1 MSDSSDLVAAVAA
14 PFQFHLPPPG
24 AKLATIAGFTSPPRA
39 SSASLAEVGRGD
51 QRWCGQ
57 EEKPTSCRPCTS
69 SPQAAIDKT
78 AHEPPS
84 TSPLHTAVHE
94 PENRRRFVAYYCTCR
109 SWRRNGGTDGNVPSH
124 AQTEILTG
132 VVRPPGHPR
141 KEKKKKEKKTKKGER
156 YAESSQLLAFAFGFG
171 SAPPLPSRYDE
182 LFFVLVYPKLW
193 VSQGILFIVVY
204 TWPCEPAKGSRV
216 YAYTKTADDLPH
228 KHTLSISAMP
238 AYISKSHEELRHED
252 YQRGD
257 KGGDGL
263 QKIMVNSAPV
273 PPMPMLSSVGAPVN
287 MINSSQPAFS
297 LKSKTNFSTPFSP
310 AATADQ
316 QSAQLQFSTQ
326 NHYYTSNPF
335 WPAPIGLVRPCSST
349 GLQSSTPGLNCTGI
363 TSFPFLPTKQPSVG
377 TQSST
382 LFPTTFVHPSVELQK
397 NASTH
402 CASSQTA
409 PCTTHGGI
417 LFGTAANTV
426 SLTTSSTEPTTSSLG
441 PTSCPA
447 TRHGDAPST
456 GFACQENVFSNSAA
470 YTSTINADV
479 PTNTIDLLL
488 PNNIRLVRLR
498 FSSTNDGNGSV
509 ASEVHCHH
517 DAKTSETPISLCI
530 YPGENQELIIKSM
543 VQPAKS
549 HTGKQ
554 SSPTGGHPDDQ
565 SGRSKVC
572 NSAAGLPSS
581 GPGENQKGNSSAGH
595 KTPKSPLAAPRC
607 EAIAESVLPRLYSA
621 DYYTVPS
628 IVELAVGERDEPGY
642 CSHVKGFTVG
652 RHGYGSVK
660 FDGETDWR
668 RLDIGS
674 IVEFNEREII
684 VYRDVSNTPP
694 VGQELNKPAEVTL
707 LNVKCVEQKNGLQF
721 TEGPA
726 VDRYK
731 EILVQWTKDHG
742 AEFVS
747 FDAAKGEWKFRVKNF
762 NM

>member
-1 MSDSSDLVAAVAA
+1 MVGELWFPVS
-14 PFQFHLPPPG
+14 PG
-24 AKLATIAGFTSPPRA
+24 PVYKGHLATP
-39 SSASLAEVGRGD
+39 
-51 QRWCGQ
+51 
-57 EEKPTSCRPCTS
+57 
-69 SPQAAIDKT
+69 
-78 AHEPPS
+78 
-84 TSPLHTAVHE
+84 
-94 PENRRRFVAYYCTCR
+94 
-109 SWRRNGGTDGNVPSH
+109 
-124 AQTEILTG
+124 
-132 VVRPPGHPR
+132 
-141 KEKKKKEKKTKKGER
+141 EKKRKKEKKTKKGER
-156 YAESSQLLAFAFGFG
+156 DAEAESCQLLAFGFCSG
-171 SAPPLPSRYDE
+171 SAPPLPSR
-182 LFFVLVYPKLW
+182 
-193 VSQGILFIVVY
+193 
-204 TWPCEPAKGSRV
+204 
-216 YAYTKTADDLPH
+216 
-228 KHTLSISAMP
+228 TL
-238 AYISKSHEELRHED
+238 
-252 YQRGD
+252 
-257 KGGDGL
+257 GGDGL

-273 PPMPMLSSVGAPVN
+273 PPMPMPSSVGAPVN

-297 LKSKTNFSTPFSP
+297 LKSKTNFSTPFSL
-310 AATADQ
+310 ASTADQ

-335 WPAPIGLVRPCSST
+335 WPAPIGPVRPCSSI

-363 TSFPFLPTKQPSVG
+363 TSFPFLPTKQLSVG

-382 LFPTTFVHPSVELQK
+382 LFSTTFVHPSVELQK

-402 CASSQTA
+402 CASSQTT
-409 PCTTHGGI
+409 PCMTHGGI

-426 SLTTSSTEPTTSSLG
+426 SLTTSSTEPTTSSFG

-470 YTSTINADV
+470 YTSTINGDV

-498 FSSTNDGNGSV
+498 FSSTNDGNGSL
-509 ASEVHCHH
+509 ASKVHCHH

-530 YPGENQELIIKSM
+530 YPGENQELTIKSM

-565 SGRSKVC
+565 SRSKVC
-572 NSAAGLPSS
+572 NSAAGPPLS

-595 KTPKSPLAAPRC
+595 KTLKSPLAAPRC
-607 EAIAESVLPRLYSA
+607 EVIAESVLPRLYSA

-628 IVELAVGERDEPGY
+628 IVELA
-642 CSHVKGFTVG
+642 GFTVG

-660 FDGETDWR
+660 FDGETDVR
-668 RLDIGS
+668 KLDVGS

-684 VYRDVSNTPP
+684 RCEQYA
-694 VGQELNKPAEVTL
+694 ELNKPAEVTL
-707 LNVKCVEQKNGLQF
+707 LNVKCVEPKNGLQF
-721 TEGPA
+721 TQGPA

>member
-1 MSDSSDLVAAVAA
+1 MVGELWFPVS
-14 PFQFHLPPPG
+14 PG
-24 AKLATIAGFTSPPRA
+24 PVYKGHLATP
-39 SSASLAEVGRGD
+39 
-51 QRWCGQ
+51 
-57 EEKPTSCRPCTS
+57 
-69 SPQAAIDKT
+69 
-78 AHEPPS
+78 
-84 TSPLHTAVHE
+84 
-94 PENRRRFVAYYCTCR
+94 
-109 SWRRNGGTDGNVPSH
+109 
-124 AQTEILTG
+124 
-132 VVRPPGHPR
+132 
-141 KEKKKKEKKTKKGER
+141 EKKRKKEKKTKKGER
-156 YAESSQLLAFAFGFG
+156 DAEAESCQLLAFGFCSG
-171 SAPPLPSRYDE
+171 SAPPLPSRTLAMMGSSSSWSTPSFGLARE
-182 LFFVLVYPKLW
+182 SSSLLFTPGLVQHMGPNPSSSW
-193 VSQGILFIVVY
+193 S
-204 TWPCEPAKGSRV
+204 TPAHPVCDS
-216 YAYTKTADDLPH
+216 
-228 KHTLSISAMP
+228 
-238 AYISKSHEELRHED
+238 
-252 YQRGD
+252 
-257 KGGDGL
+257 GDGL

-273 PPMPMLSSVGAPVN
+273 PPMPMPSSVGAPVN

-297 LKSKTNFSTPFSP
+297 LKSKTNFSTPFSL
-310 AATADQ
+310 ASTADQ

-335 WPAPIGLVRPCSST
+335 WPAPIGPVRPCSSI

-363 TSFPFLPTKQPSVG
+363 TSFPFLPTKQLSVG

-382 LFPTTFVHPSVELQK
+382 LFSTTFVHPSVELQK

-402 CASSQTA
+402 CASSQTT
-409 PCTTHGGI
+409 PCMTHGGI

-426 SLTTSSTEPTTSSLG
+426 SLTTSSTEPTTSSFG

-470 YTSTINADV
+470 YTSTINGDV

-498 FSSTNDGNGSV
+498 FSSTNDGNGSL
-509 ASEVHCHH
+509 ASKVHCHH

-530 YPGENQELIIKSM
+530 YPGENQELTIKSM

-554 SSPTGGHPDDQ
+554 SSPTG
-565 SGRSKVC
+565 RSKVC
-572 NSAAGLPSS
+572 NSAAGPPLS

-595 KTPKSPLAAPRC
+595 KTLKSPLAAPRC
-607 EAIAESVLPRLYSA
+607 EVIAESVLPRLYSA

-628 IVELAVGERDEPGY
+628 IVELA
-642 CSHVKGFTVG
+642 GFTVG

-660 FDGETDWR
+660 FDGETDVR
-668 RLDIGS
+668 KLDVGS

-684 VYRDVSNTPP
+684 RCEQYA
-694 VGQELNKPAEVTL
+694 ELNKPAEVTL
-707 LNVKCVEQKNGLQF
+707 LNVKCVEPKNGLQF
-721 TEGPA
+721 TQGPA

>member
-1 MSDSSDLVAAVAA
+1 MVGELWFPVS
-14 PFQFHLPPPG
+14 PG
-24 AKLATIAGFTSPPRA
+24 PVYKGHLATP
-39 SSASLAEVGRGD
+39 
-51 QRWCGQ
+51 
-57 EEKPTSCRPCTS
+57 
-69 SPQAAIDKT
+69 
-78 AHEPPS
+78 
-84 TSPLHTAVHE
+84 
-94 PENRRRFVAYYCTCR
+94 
-109 SWRRNGGTDGNVPSH
+109 
-124 AQTEILTG
+124 
-132 VVRPPGHPR
+132 
-141 KEKKKKEKKTKKGER
+141 EKKRKKEKKTKKGER
-156 YAESSQLLAFAFGFG
+156 DAEAESCQLLAFGFCSG
-171 SAPPLPSRYDE
+171 SAPPLPSRTLAMMGSSSSWSTPSFGLARE
-182 LFFVLVYPKLW
+182 SSSLLFTPGLVQHMGPNPSSSWSTPAHPVCDSPTL
-193 VSQGILFIVVY
+193 SFP
-204 TWPCEPAKGSRV
+204 TPFFCESAKGSRV

-238 AYISKSHEELRHED
+238 TYISKSHEELRHED

-257 KGGDGL
+257 K
-263 QKIMVNSAPV
+263 KIMVNSAPV
-273 PPMPMLSSVGAPVN
+273 PPMPMPSSVGAPVN

-297 LKSKTNFSTPFSP
+297 LKSKTNFSTPFSL
-310 AATADQ
+310 ASTADQ

-335 WPAPIGLVRPCSST
+335 WPAPIGPVRPCSSI

-363 TSFPFLPTKQPSVG
+363 TSFPFLPTKQLSVG

-382 LFPTTFVHPSVELQK
+382 LFSTTFVHPSVELQK

-402 CASSQTA
+402 CASSQTT
-409 PCTTHGGI
+409 PCMTHGGI

-426 SLTTSSTEPTTSSLG
+426 SLTTSSTEPTTSSFG

-470 YTSTINADV
+470 YTSTINGDV

-498 FSSTNDGNGSV
+498 FSSTNDG
-509 ASEVHCHH
+509 
-517 DAKTSETPISLCI
+517 
-530 YPGENQELIIKSM
+530 
-543 VQPAKS
+543 
-549 HTGKQ
+549 
-554 SSPTGGHPDDQ
+554 
-565 SGRSKVC
+565 RSKVC
-572 NSAAGLPSS
+572 NSAAGPPLS

-595 KTPKSPLAAPRC
+595 KTLKSPLAAPRC
-607 EAIAESVLPRLYSA
+607 EVIAESVLPRLYSA

-628 IVELAVGERDEPGY
+628 IVELA
-642 CSHVKGFTVG
+642 GFTVG

-660 FDGETDWR
+660 FDGETDVR
-668 RLDIGS
+668 KLDVGS

-684 VYRDVSNTPP
+684 RCEQYA
-694 VGQELNKPAEVTL
+694 ELNKPAEVTL
-707 LNVKCVEQKNGLQF
+707 LNVKCVEPKNGLQF
-721 TEGPA
+721 TQGPA

>member
-14 PFQFHLPPPG
+14 PFQCHLPPPG

-39 SSASLAEVGRGD
+39 SSASLAEVGHGD

-94 PENRRRFVAYYCTCR
+94 PENRRRFVAYYCTRR

-132 VVRPPGHPR
+132 VARQPGHPR
-141 KEKKKKEKKTKKGER
+141 KEKKKREKKTKIGER

-171 SAPPLPSRYDE
+171 SAPPLPSRYDG

-572 NSAAGLPSS
+572 NSAAGPPSS

-668 RLDIGS
+668 KLDIGS

>member
-1 MSDSSDLVAAVAA
+1 MVGELWFPVS
-14 PFQFHLPPPG
+14 PG
-24 AKLATIAGFTSPPRA
+24 PVYKGHLATP
-39 SSASLAEVGRGD
+39 
-51 QRWCGQ
+51 
-57 EEKPTSCRPCTS
+57 
-69 SPQAAIDKT
+69 
-78 AHEPPS
+78 
-84 TSPLHTAVHE
+84 
-94 PENRRRFVAYYCTCR
+94 
-109 SWRRNGGTDGNVPSH
+109 
-124 AQTEILTG
+124 
-132 VVRPPGHPR
+132 
-141 KEKKKKEKKTKKGER
+141 EKKRKKEKKTKKGER
-156 YAESSQLLAFAFGFG
+156 DAEAESCQLLAFGFCSG
-171 SAPPLPSRYDE
+171 SAPPLPSRTLAMMGSSSSWSTPSFGLARE
-182 LFFVLVYPKLW
+182 SSSLLFTPGLVQHMGPNPSSSWSTPAHPVCDSPTL
-193 VSQGILFIVVY
+193 SFP
-204 TWPCEPAKGSRV
+204 TPFFCESAKGSRV

-238 AYISKSHEELRHED
+238 TYISKSHEELRHED

-257 KGGDGL
+257 K
-263 QKIMVNSAPV
+263 KIMVNSAPV
-273 PPMPMLSSVGAPVN
+273 PPMPMPSSVGAPVN

-297 LKSKTNFSTPFSP
+297 LKSKTNFSTPFSL
-310 AATADQ
+310 ASTADQ

-335 WPAPIGLVRPCSST
+335 WPAPIGPVRPCSSI

-363 TSFPFLPTKQPSVG
+363 TSFPFLPTKQLSVG

-382 LFPTTFVHPSVELQK
+382 LFSTTFVHPSVELQK

-402 CASSQTA
+402 CASSQTT
-409 PCTTHGGI
+409 PCMTHGGI

-426 SLTTSSTEPTTSSLG
+426 SLTTSSTEPTTSSFG

-470 YTSTINADV
+470 YTSTINGDV

-498 FSSTNDGNGSV
+498 FSSTNDGNGSL
-509 ASEVHCHH
+509 ASKVHCHH

-530 YPGENQELIIKSM
+530 YPGENQELTIKSM

-565 SGRSKVC
+565 SRS
-572 NSAAGLPSS
+572 
-581 GPGENQKGNSSAGH
+581 
-595 KTPKSPLAAPRC
+595 
-607 EAIAESVLPRLYSA
+607 
-621 DYYTVPS
+621 
-628 IVELAVGERDEPGY
+628 
-642 CSHVKGFTVG
+642 KGFTVG

-660 FDGETDWR
+660 FDGETDVR
-668 RLDIGS
+668 KLDVGS

-684 VYRDVSNTPP
+684 RCEQYA
-694 VGQELNKPAEVTL
+694 ELNKPAEVTL
-707 LNVKCVEQKNGLQF
+707 LNVKCVEPKNGLQF
-721 TEGPA
+721 TQGPA

>member
-1 MSDSSDLVAAVAA
+1 ML
-14 PFQFHLPPPG
+14 
-24 AKLATIAGFTSPPRA
+24 
-39 SSASLAEVGRGD
+39 
-51 QRWCGQ
+51 
-57 EEKPTSCRPCTS
+57 
-69 SPQAAIDKT
+69 
-78 AHEPPS
+78 
-84 TSPLHTAVHE
+84 
-94 PENRRRFVAYYCTCR
+94 
-109 SWRRNGGTDGNVPSH
+109 
-124 AQTEILTG
+124 
-132 VVRPPGHPR
+132 
-141 KEKKKKEKKTKKGER
+141 
-156 YAESSQLLAFAFGFG
+156 
-171 SAPPLPSRYDE
+171 RYDG

-216 YAYTKTADDLPH
+216 YTYTKTADDLPH

-257 KGGDGL
+257 KGGLGWTQKGIFSQYAGWDGST
-263 QKIMVNSAPV
+263 K
-273 PPMPMLSSVGAPVN
+273 SVGWDG
-287 MINSSQPAFS
+287 
-297 LKSKTNFSTPFSP
+297 TPNPDAGASH
-310 AATADQ
+310 
-316 QSAQLQFSTQ
+316 AQRERGAVMACRKLWLIQLLYLPCPCYRLLELQLIS
-326 NHYYTSNPF
+326 
-335 WPAPIGLVRPCSST
+335 
-349 GLQSSTPGLNCTGI
+349 
-363 TSFPFLPTKQPSVG
+363 
-377 TQSST
+377 
-382 LFPTTFVHPSVELQK
+382 SVELQK

-572 NSAAGLPSS
+572 NSAAGPPSS

-628 IVELAVGERDEPGY
+628 IVELAVGERNEPGY

-668 RLDIGS
+668 KLDIGS
-674 IVEFNEREII
+674 IVE
-684 VYRDVSNTPP
+684 DVSNTPP

-747 FDAAKGEWKFRVKNF
+747 FDAAKGEWKFRGSLMGNIL
-762 NM
+762 MLSGTLQ

>member
-1 MSDSSDLVAAVAA
+1 M
-14 PFQFHLPPPG
+14 
-24 AKLATIAGFTSPPRA
+24 
-39 SSASLAEVGRGD
+39 
-51 QRWCGQ
+51 
-57 EEKPTSCRPCTS
+57 
-69 SPQAAIDKT
+69 
-78 AHEPPS
+78 
-84 TSPLHTAVHE
+84 
-94 PENRRRFVAYYCTCR
+94 
-109 SWRRNGGTDGNVPSH
+109 
-124 AQTEILTG
+124 
-132 VVRPPGHPR
+132 
-141 KEKKKKEKKTKKGER
+141 
-156 YAESSQLLAFAFGFG
+156 
-171 SAPPLPSRYDE
+171 
-182 LFFVLVYPKLW
+182 
-193 VSQGILFIVVY
+193 
-204 TWPCEPAKGSRV
+204 
-216 YAYTKTADDLPH
+216 
-228 KHTLSISAMP
+228 
-238 AYISKSHEELRHED
+238 
-252 YQRGD
+252 
-257 KGGDGL
+257 
-263 QKIMVNSAPV
+263 
-273 PPMPMLSSVGAPVN
+273 
-287 MINSSQPAFS
+287 
-297 LKSKTNFSTPFSP
+297 
-310 AATADQ
+310 
-316 QSAQLQFSTQ
+316 
-326 NHYYTSNPF
+326 
-335 WPAPIGLVRPCSST
+335 
-349 GLQSSTPGLNCTGI
+349 
-363 TSFPFLPTKQPSVG
+363 
-377 TQSST
+377 
-382 LFPTTFVHPSVELQK
+382 
-397 NASTH
+397 
-402 CASSQTA
+402 
-409 PCTTHGGI
+409 
-417 LFGTAANTV
+417 
-426 SLTTSSTEPTTSSLG
+426 
-441 PTSCPA
+441 
-447 TRHGDAPST
+447 
-456 GFACQENVFSNSAA
+456 
-470 YTSTINADV
+470 
-479 PTNTIDLLL
+479 LL

-572 NSAAGLPSS
+572 NSAAGPPSS

-628 IVELAVGERDEPGY
+628 IVELAVRERDEPGY

-660 FDGETDWR
+660 FDGETDVR
-668 RLDIGS
+668 KLDIGS

-684 VYRDVSNTPP
+684 VYRDVSNTPA